1 MSFGELLVVAV
12 LGLVVLGP
20 KELPKVLRTL
30 GRTVAKLRRM
40 SRDLRQQ
47 SGIDEI
53 IRAEGLEEELATLR
67 SLRGMSPSGLVD
79 SFIENSSQRTK
90 KLAVLAAAAAP
101 LSDEP
106 YGADAAPAP
115 ELPPVQLAGTAPEPK
130 DEYPEIGCDA
140 YGALAVV
147 LPATVLPEVVPVEV
161 VLPEVVEP
169 LAGAS

>member
-90 KLAVLAAAAAP
+90 KLAVLAAARHRCRTNLTVQTRHQHPSCRRSNSRGLRPSQRTSTRKSAAMLTGRWP
-101 LSDEP
+101 SCC
-106 YGADAAPAP
+106 
-115 ELPPVQLAGTAPEPK
+115 LPPCCLRS
-130 DEYPEIGCDA
+130 CR
-140 YGALAVV
+140 LRSCC
-147 LPATVLPEVVPVEV
+147 LR
-161 VLPEVVEP
+161 
-169 LAGAS
+169 SWSR